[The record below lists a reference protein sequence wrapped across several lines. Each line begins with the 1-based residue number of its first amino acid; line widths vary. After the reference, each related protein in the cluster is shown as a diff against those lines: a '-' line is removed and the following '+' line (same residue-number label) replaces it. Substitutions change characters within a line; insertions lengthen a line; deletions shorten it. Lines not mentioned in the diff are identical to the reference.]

1 MNARQDNNTPR
12 TTDCTSRQLSS
23 YTHVPVPS
31 VHSRTC
37 AEIHLYTIK
46 CKWKVPRV
54 RRLSS
59 RPAPLLP
66 LQSATSNVPKGTLAG
81 RGGGGGGGGVRGGVG
96 ETIFIAKTPLVQLTQ
111 TPRAKLRPNSFL
123 SQSNWRG
130 RLFHVRMLARKTES
144 PVGWWLKIRGTG
156 LPYVVFFKRKS
167 PTRFRFVLHSSFPN
181 SSSLIGQN
189 HTISNNY
196 TSQGAALRESAH
208 NTQ

>member
-1 MNARQDNNTPR
+1 MSKGSQAGYLYYEIMNARQDNNTPR

-144 PVGWWLKIRGTG
+144 PVGWWLRRNSGHWASLCSLFQTQVSNKIPFR
-156 LPYVVFFKRKS
+156 
-167 PTRFRFVLHSSFPN
+167 PT
-181 SSSLIGQN
+181 
-189 HTISNNY
+189 
-196 TSQGAALRESAH
+196 
-208 NTQ
+208 